1 MDNCPYNNTDTT
13 LAIETSGRIGSVA
26 VGRAGVLLA
35 ESTFSGFM
43 KHSTE
48 LFGRINDLL
57 KQIQARPADIEHLYI
72 TAGPGSFTGLR
83 IAVTAAKMMNFTHQ
97 TQIVAADSM
106 DVLVENAS
114 VYNENSQHPT
124 DCVATI
130 LDAKR
135 NQFYA
140 AVFERQND
148 NWNKILPTQLISAEA
163 LMDWLRQSKQKNVAF
178 LGEGLVY
185 YAKKFESPISTVLDE
200 QYWSANAAGLFAAG
214 TKMAQKGQFADPKT
228 LIPFY
233 VRRPEAVENWEK
245 RKETH
250 NK

>member
-1 MDNCPYNNTDTT
+1 MDNCPYNNPDTT

-26 VGRAGVLLA
+26 VGRDGALLA

-48 LFGRINDLL
+48 LFGLINDLL
-57 KQIQARPADIEHLYI
+57 ERIQARPSDIRHLYI

-83 IAVTAAKMMNFTHQ
+83 IAVTVAKMMNFTHQ
-97 TQIVAADSM
+97 TKIVAADSM

-114 VYNENSQHPT
+114 VYNKNSDQPV
-124 DCVATI
+124 DCVTTI

-148 NWNKILPTQLISAEA
+148 NWTKILPTQLISAEA
-163 LMDWLRQSKQKNVAF
+163 LLDWLRQSKQKKIAF

-185 YAKKFESPISTVLDE
+185 YANKFESPISMILDE
-200 QYWSANAAGLFAAG
+200 QYWAANAAGLFAAG
-214 TKMAQKGQFADPKT
+214 TKMAEQGHFADAKT

-233 VRRPEAVENWEK
+233 VRRPEAVENWE
-245 RKETH
+245 RRQQ
-250 NK
+250 NSQ